1 MSDSQSKVLVADIME
16 AAAQGV
22 LRALEAR
29 RAGEKPETRD
39 LVAAGFRVDLT
50 IRCGGYPPWPQYGGG
65 DPSPQA
71 KIG

>member
-1 MSDSQSKVLVADIME
+1 MSDSQSSRVLVADIME

-29 RAGEKPETRD
+29 QAGEKPEMRD

-50 IRCGGYPPWPQYGGG
+50 IRCGGNPFLPQYGGRHL
-65 DPSPQA
+65 PQA
-71 KIG
+71 E